1 MKPLI
6 IANWKCNPDSPRR
19 AVLLAQKIERAI
31 GRARN
36 VEVVIAP
43 PYPFLVQVRRVLKKV
58 KLGAQN
64 VFWEDL
70 GPYTGEVS
78 WRQLKHLGAQ
88 YVLIGHSERR
98 RYLEETDGMIN
109 KKVLAAL
116 DHGLIP
122 VLCVGEEERSGNE
135 IPAIVGE
142 QLKRA
147 LKGVRPSR
155 MKSMVVAYEPVWAV
169 STMPGARAD
178 TPDNA
183 FGALVYIRK
192 IIAGL
197 YGNKAAGL
205 VRVVY
210 GGSVTEKNITAFLR
224 DGRMEGALAGGASLR
239 PDEFI
244 NIVRIAAQ
252 KR

>member
-78 WRQLKHLGAQ
+78 WRQLKHLGVQ
-88 YVLIGHSERR
+88 YVIIGHSERR
-98 RYLEETDGMIN
+98 RYLEETDEMIN
-109 KKVLAAL
+109 KKVLATL

-122 VLCVGEEERSGNE
+122 VLCVGEWERSGNE
-135 IPAIVGE
+135 IPAVVGE

-147 LKGVRPSR
+147 LKRVEPSR
-155 MKSMVVAYEPVWAV
+155 IKNLVVAYEPVWAI
-169 STMPGARAD
+169 STNPGARAD
-178 TPDNA
+178 TPDSA
-183 FGALVYIRK
+183 FRALVYLRRLLASLCSRRAAEAVR
-192 IIAGL
+192 II
-197 YGNKAAGL
+197 
-205 VRVVY
+205 Y
-210 GGSVTEKNITAFLR
+210 GGSVNAQNIYPFLKE
-224 DGRMEGALAGGASLR
+224 GKMQGALVGGASLF
-239 PDEFI
+239 PQEFAK
-244 NIVRIAAQ
+244 IVVRASDT
-252 KR
+252 